1 MYLIN
6 IMIRNLFSLFKCPI
20 QSILENLYVLPQE
33 VILQQFE
40 RKLHNDFIL
49 SKQENYVFQM
59 FIILDPETPTLVLYL
74 PQVTS
79 TEKVSSFRLLYFML
93 GCFIIS
99 NGMKHHRVVIPNHS
113 LDKVVTNGEITCQCS
128 MYTVANVCE

>member
-1 MYLIN
+1 MYLVN

-49 SKQENYVFQM
+49 SKQENVFEM
-59 FIILDPETPTLVLYL
+59 LIILDPEIPTLVLYL
-74 PQVTS
+74 PQVTYR
-79 TEKVSSFRLLYFML
+79 KSFLIQTALLCVRRFYNL
-93 GCFIIS
+93 HWNEAPQGC
-99 NGMKHHRVVIPNHS
+99 H
-113 LDKVVTNGEITCQCS
+113 T
-128 MYTVANVCE
+128 